1 MTKSELRTQWIR
13 INPKLAREWLKRNTQ
28 NRPHQPRHVEALRVA
43 FANGEYRETHQGIA
57 FDEDYQ
63 LLDGQ
68 HRLMAIAQQPDEF
81 SVMMLVTFGLKRK
94 DAWTAIDVQ
103 VRQRSVAD
111 VLDVRADLAAVAQV
125 FARIVT
131 NRPAGGSP
139 ETLRPIVEM
148 VNPFH
153 AALVAECNTAVR
165 CWSSAPMKAGAVWVA
180 MQHPECADYVYKLYA
195 AMIHGD
201 FAAMPAHASNAY
213 RAWANGGW
221 SVKDQME
228 TFARA
233 VKLFDPSSKDITRI
247 QIKHKALILGNVREQ
262 MLALLP
268 HLAAQTKLPPAYK
281 AARAK
286 LREEMAQALAKN
298 DAQRAEKIQNEI
310 LALMRSQTSQE
321 LQDQQRGKVVYKSS

>member
-1 MTKSELRTQWIR
+1 MTNSELRTQWIR
-13 INPKLAREWLKRNTQ
+13 INPKLATEWLKRNTQ

-57 FDEDYQ
+57 FDENHQ

-68 HRLMAIAQQPDEF
+68 HRLMAIAQQPEGF

-125 FARIVT
+125 FARIIT
-131 NRPAGGSP
+131 NRPSGGSP

-148 VNPFH
+148 VKPFH

-180 MQHPECADYVYKLYA
+180 MQHPECAEYVYKLYA
-195 AMIHGD
+195 AMVHGD

-221 SVKDQME
+221 AVREQME

-233 VKLFDPSSKDITRI
+233 VKLFHPSSKDITRI
-247 QIKHKALILGNVREQ
+247 QIKQKAAILGNVREQ

-268 HLAAQTKLPPAYK
+268 HLAAQPKIPPAYK

-298 DAQRAEKIQNEI
+298 DAQLAEKIQNEI
-310 LALMRSQTSQE
+310 LGLMRAETSQQE
-321 LQDQQRGKVVYKSS
+321 QDRKRGEAVYKRS